1 MATDSPDLLS
11 RIDDLE
17 KSQREPLPRAF
28 GPYLLV
34 RSLAKGGMGEVFFAR
49 SGTVAGFEKHCVVK
63 TLRPHLTDDREYV
76 ARFIDE
82 AHVVVQLNHKNVCQ
96 VFDVG
101 LVGERYYLA
110 MELIAGQD
118 VRTLADAMLYKG
130 KAFPPALALHIVT
143 EVLEALD
150 YAHRKLDVAGQ
161 PLHLVHRD
169 ISPQN
174 VMISYEGEVK
184 LIDFGLA
191 ASSVKLEKTS
201 PNLVMGKLAYM
212 SVEQIR
218 GDAVDRSVDL
228 FATAV
233 MLTELL
239 LGDRYY
245 AGLTPHETWTLAA
258 QGHHRPARYG
268 ELDAEMRGIL
278 DRALHVDKHARYPD
292 GLAFR
297 QALMDWRSKQGLW
310 ADGPALR
317 ALMQEVFAEAVLEHH
332 LLLQDTARLV
342 RPTTPSST
350 EELSRSLL
358 RSGGE
363 AALTL
368 SASFPAALEPLL
380 PTPPSTSPGANGVS
394 GALPTAVGEVS
405 LTVTPPTSSSLAPR
419 PVTEATGA
427 VVSAAFGRQPG
438 RAGRGLVA
446 AAVLGVA
453 AIFAGLWWQGRS
465 AADDVVV
472 TADAGVVDVATVVPV
487 PPVDDVVVV
496 APTPADAVVTS
507 TPTAPT
513 VETPAAPTTTTT
525 TKKPPT
531 TATTTAPPTTTPTAP
546 TTTTAP
552 KLQWDDATPG
562 EQAGLLKRTCPK
574 LACSVDLDSRKA
586 DWAKQGIAGMTTF
599 RADLAACRKSCGRL

>member
-1 MATDSPDLLS
+1 MATDSPDLLA

-17 KSQREPLPRAF
+17 RSQREPLPRTF

-34 RSLAKGGMGEVFFAR
+34 RSLAKGGMGEVFFAK
-49 SGTVAGFEKHCVVK
+49 SGAVQGFEKHCVVK

-82 AHVVVQLNHKNVCQ
+82 ARVVVQLNHKNVCQ

-118 VRTLADAMLYKG
+118 LRSLADAMLAKG
-130 KAFPPALALHIVT
+130 RPFPTGLALHIVAET
-143 EVLEALD
+143 LEALD
-150 YAHRKLDVAGQ
+150 YAHRKLDVAGN

-191 ASSVKLEKTS
+191 ASAVKLEKTS

-218 GDAVDRSVDL
+218 GEVVDRGVDL

-239 LGDRYY
+239 LGERYY

-258 QGHHRPARYG
+258 KGSHRPARYR
-268 ELDAEMRGIL
+268 ELDADMRAIL
-278 DRALHVDKHARYPD
+278 DRALHVDKAERYPD

-297 QALMDWRSKQGLW
+297 QALMDWRAKHNFW

-317 ALMQEVFAEAVLEHH
+317 NLMQEVFGEQLLEHH

-342 RPTTPSST
+342 RPSLPPVSL
-350 EELSRSLL
+350 EQSRSLL
-358 RSGGE
+358 RSASGE
-363 AALTL
+363 ALLSGPNTAAPLL
-368 SASFPAALEPLL
+368 SAFAS
-380 PTPPSTSPGANGVS
+380 PSTSPGTATLPSSALEPVTS
-394 GALPTAVGEVS
+394 ALPLATTEPSTTIVPSPIGSSAPSPTA
-405 LTVTPPTSSSLAPR
+405 TPTTFTALSAPGAMSR

-427 VVSAAFGRQPG
+427 VVTAAFGGPERTT
-438 RAGRGLVA
+438 RA
-446 AAVLGVA
+446 AAIVVGLLA
-453 AIFAGLWWQGRS
+453 A
-465 AADDVVV
+465 VVV
-472 TADAGVVDVATVVPV
+472 VFFAIRGPDAPV
-487 PPVDDVVVV
+487 VDDVVV
-496 APTPADAVVTS
+496 
-507 TPTAPT
+507 
-513 VETPAAPTTTTT
+513 PAA
-525 TKKPPT
+525 
-531 TATTTAPPTTTPTAP
+531 AVS
-546 TTTTAP
+546 
-552 KLQWDDATPG
+552 
-562 EQAGLLKRTCPK
+562 E
-574 LACSVDLDSRKA
+574 KA
-586 DWAKQGIAGMTTF
+586 DGAA
-599 RADLAACRKSCGRL
+599 ADVAVP